1 MSPHDLFETAS
12 QTGGPYVHI
21 GLAPAQAGFAIYES
35 NFGHVLVD
43 AKTQGERIVVEG
55 LVIDGSGTPM
65 RDVLIECWQAD
76 AHGQYSNS
84 AHPAD
89 AKPSSFRG
97 FGRSGADFS
106 SGLYRFET
114 IKPGRVM
121 GTGGQLQAPHI
132 ALVIFARGINI
143 GLHTRLYFSDEP
155 VANAEDPVLAGVE
168 HEVRR
173 KTLIAQRE
181 QRGAEVVYRFDIRV
195 QAVDPAQETV
205 FFDV

>member
-1 MSPHDLFETAS
+1 MSIHDPPETAS

-21 GLAPAQAGFAIYES
+21 GLAPAQAGFAIYDN
-35 NFGHVLVD
+35 NFGHVLAD
-43 AKTQGERIVVEG
+43 AQTPGERIRVEG
-55 LVIDGSGTPM
+55 TVFDGSGTPM
-65 RDVLIECWQAD
+65 RDVLIECWQA
-76 AHGQYSNS
+76 HGRY

-106 SGLYRFET
+106 SGLYRFDT

-121 GTGGQLQAPHI
+121 GSGGKLQAPHI
-132 ALVIFARGINI
+132 ALIIFARGINT

-155 VANAEDPVLAGVE
+155 VANAEDPVLAGIE
-168 HEVRR
+168 YEVRR
-173 KTLIAQRE
+173 KTLIAPRE
-181 QRGAEVVYRFDIRV
+181 PRGAEVVYRFDIRV
-195 QAVDPAQETV
+195 QAADPVQETV

>member
-1 MSPHDLFETAS
+1 MSIHDPPETAS

-21 GLAPAQAGFAIYES
+21 GLAPAQAGFAIYDN
-35 NFGHVLVD
+35 NFGHVLAD
-43 AKTQGERIVVEG
+43 AQTPGERIRVEG
-55 LVIDGSGTPM
+55 TVFDGSGTPM

-76 AHGQYSNS
+76 AHGRY

-106 SGLYRFET
+106 SGLYRFDT

-121 GTGGQLQAPHI
+121 GSGGKLQAPHI
-132 ALVIFARGINI
+132 ALIIFARGINT

-155 VANAEDPVLAGVE
+155 VANAEDPVLAGIE
-168 HEVRR
+168 YEVRR
-173 KTLIAQRE
+173 KTLIAPRE
-181 QRGAEVVYRFDIRV
+181 PRGAEVVYRFDIRV
-195 QAVDPAQETV
+195 QAADPVQETV

>member
-1 MSPHDLFETAS
+1 MSIHDPPETAS

-21 GLAPAQAGFAIYES
+21 GLAPAQAGFAIYDN
-35 NFGHVLVD
+35 NFGHVLAD
-43 AKTQGERIVVEG
+43 AQTPGERIRVEG
-55 LVIDGSGTPM
+55 TVFDGSGTPM

-76 AHGQYSNS
+76 AHGRY

-106 SGLYRFET
+106 SGLYRFDT

-121 GTGGQLQAPHI
+121 GSGGKLQAPHI
-132 ALVIFARGINI
+132 ALIIFARGINT

-155 VANAEDPVLAGVE
+155 VANAEDPVLAGIE

-173 KTLIAQRE
+173 KTLIAPRE
-181 QRGAEVVYRFDIRV
+181 PRGAEVVYRFDIRV
-195 QAVDPAQETV
+195 QAADPVQETV

>member
-76 AHGQYSNS
+76 AHGQ
-84 AHPAD
+84 
-89 AKPSSFRG
+89 
-97 FGRSGADFS
+97 
-106 SGLYRFET
+106 
-114 IKPGRVM
+114 
-121 GTGGQLQAPHI
+121 QLS
-132 ALVIFARGINI
+132 
-143 GLHTRLYFSDEP
+143 RLWP
-155 VANAEDPVLAGVE
+155 
-168 HEVRR
+168 
-173 KTLIAQRE
+173 
-181 QRGAEVVYRFDIRV
+181 QRGG
-195 QAVDPAQETV
+195 
-205 FFDV
+205 FFFGPVPL

>member
-1 MSPHDLFETAS
+1 MD
-12 QTGGPYVHI
+12 
-21 GLAPAQAGFAIYES
+21 
-35 NFGHVLVD
+35 
-43 AKTQGERIVVEG
+43 
-55 LVIDGSGTPM
+55 
-65 RDVLIECWQAD
+65 
-76 AHGQYSNS
+76 
-84 AHPAD
+84 
-89 AKPSSFRG
+89 SSFRG

-121 GTGGQLQAPHI
+121 GTGGKLQAPHI
-132 ALVIFARGINI
+132 ALVIFARGINV